1 MKNLPKMNTRTLALK
16 ISGVLFI
23 LMGTTG
29 MISITAQPGLTA
41 FADAGKSNISDDM
54 FLKSSFL
61 GNYRWGKN
69 HLEAGFQTNL
79 MNRKNIVFSGFNIN
93 GSRDFKIK
101 NTVLELNGFW
111 LWTAYSQ
118 YIKEINYGF
127 SLSMIQKHFEVMI
140 GTNFRD
146 HGIRKKVIDGIPIED
161 GAAKVH
167 ENFNLMYSLSYNVR
181 TDESKWNTGVT
192 VTNIDYFLI
201 DQETNPCLNIHGS
214 FRVSSP
220 VRLFT
225 EVWYKNAGMLNMSP
239 NYFGFVIRGGVKWN
253 F

>member
-1 MKNLPKMNTRTLALK
+1 MKNQTKITLRTLSLK

-23 LMGTTG
+23 LLGTTG
-29 MISITAQPGLTA
+29 MISLTAQPGLTA
-41 FADAGKSNISDDM
+41 FADAGKYTISDGM
-54 FLKSSFL
+54 FVKSAFL
-61 GNYRWGKN
+61 GNYRSGNN

-79 MNRKNIVFSGFNIN
+79 INGKNIVFSGFNIN

-118 YIKEINYGF
+118 NIKEINYGF
-127 SLSMIQKHFEVMI
+127 SLAMIQKHFEVLL
-140 GTNFRD
+140 GTNFRT
-146 HGIRKKVIDGIPIED
+146 HGIRKKALHGSSIED
-161 GAAKVH
+161 GYAH
-167 ENFNLMYSLSYNVR
+167 EYFNLMYSLSYNIR
-181 TDESKWNTGVT
+181 TVESRWNTGFT

-201 DQETNPCLNIHGS
+201 NQETNPYLNIHGS

-220 VRLFT
+220 VCLFT
-225 EVWYKNAGMLNMSP
+225 EVWYKNAGLLNMSP
-239 NYFGFVIRGGVKWN
+239 NYFGFVIRGGIKWN